1 MTFEI
6 RKAEDRIVHLSG
18 RLDAAE
24 AERTESSFR
33 AIQDSVTLDCTA
45 LDYISSAGIGLL
57 IELHK
62 RLESS
67 GQRVTLVNL
76 LPRVRSIFRY
86 AGLDR
91 LLNIE

>member
-1 MTFEI
+1 MFEI
-6 RKAEDRIVHLSG
+6 RRAQDRIVHLAG

-24 AERTESSFR
+24 ADRTGTAFEEIS
-33 AIQDSVTLDCTA
+33 DSVTLDCSE

-62 RLESS
+62 RLSAA

-76 LPRVRSIFRY
+76 LPRVRNTFRY

>member
-1 MTFEI
+1 MFEI
-6 RKAEDRIVHLSG
+6 RRAEDRVVHLAG

-24 AERTESSFR
+24 AERTEMTFGEI
-33 AIQDSVTLDCTA
+33 ADSVTLDCSQ

-67 GQRVTLVNL
+67 GHRLTLVNL
-76 LPRVRSIFRY
+76 LPRVRNIFRY

-91 LLNIE
+91 LLNID

>member
-1 MTFEI
+1 MFEI
-6 RKAEDRIVHLSG
+6 RRAEDRVVHLAG

-24 AERTESSFR
+24 AERTEMTFGE
-33 AIQDSVTLDCTA
+33 ITDSVTLDCSQ

-62 RLESS
+62 RLQSS
-67 GQRVTLVNL
+67 GHQLTLVNL
-76 LPRVRSIFRY
+76 LPRVRNIFRY

>member
-6 RKAEDRIVHLSG
+6 RKADDRIVHLAG

-24 AERTESSFR
+24 AERTESAFR
-33 AIQDSVTLDCTA
+33 DIQESVTLDCTT

-62 RLESS
+62 RLEST
-67 GQRVTLVNL
+67 GHRVTLVNL

>member
-1 MTFEI
+1 MFEI
-6 RKAEDRIVHLSG
+6 RRAQDRIVHLAG

-24 AERTESSFR
+24 AERTGVTFDEIS
-33 AIQDSVTLDCTA
+33 DSVTLDCSE
-45 LDYISSAGIGLL
+45 LDYISSAGIGVL

-62 RLESS
+62 RLSAA
-67 GQRVTLVNL
+67 GHRVTLVNL
-76 LPRVRSIFRY
+76 LPRVRNTFRY